1 MSVSFAKVTYVLSQ
15 FPETHETFILREI
28 LEMERQGVSVEIIS
42 LKKCRDKVIQTAA
55 LRLKERTHYV
65 TASVWLSAILLT
77 GKYFLK
83 HPVKFMRIFRTLV
96 RDNKKHPGYLIKTL
110 GLLPI
115 GVYAGQKSRQ
125 WGARKIHAHWATVPA
140 ETAWVASRVSGI
152 PFSFTAH
159 AWDIFLHPG
168 NLERLIDDAD
178 KVITCTKFN
187 KSYMNDQFGRNFG
200 NKIVVTYHG
209 LDFSGIVP
217 KNGAIS
223 TEFRALAIGRLVEQ
237 KGFSDLLRA
246 VAYLK
251 KKGFRV
257 TVWLVG
263 DGPLREE
270 LKKMARD
277 LDIEDRVEF
286 KGMLLQQEV
295 FSLMRRADVLV
306 MPSVVAKNN
315 DRDGIPN
322 VILEAMAHR
331 LPVIGTRVSGLPEV
345 IIDHVT
351 GLLVRPGAPEELAE
365 AIEWL
370 ITNSA
375 ETQSMV
381 EQAGHLL
388 SENFDIHK
396 NVFRMRKELRLI

>member
-1 MSVSFAKVTYVLSQ
+1 MSVPLAKVTYLLSQ

-28 LEMERQGVSVEIIS
+28 LEMERQGVSVEIVS
-42 LKKCRDKVIQTAA
+42 LKKCHDEVIQTDA
-55 LRLKERTHYV
+55 LRLKDRTHYLTV
-65 TASVWLSAILLT
+65 SVWLKAIIFT
-77 GKYFLK
+77 GNYLLK
-83 HPVKFMRIFRTLV
+83 HPLKFAGILRTLY
-96 RDNKKHPGYLIKTL
+96 RDNKKHPGYLLKTL

-115 GVYAGQKSRQ
+115 GVYVGQKSRQ
-125 WGARKIHAHWATVPA
+125 LGARKIHAHWATVPA
-140 ETAWVASRVSGI
+140 ETAWVASRTSGL

-187 KSYMNDQFGRNFG
+187 KSYMSEKFGRDFG

-209 LDFSGIVP
+209 LDFSGILP
-217 KNGAIS
+217 KNGAV
-223 TEFRALAIGRLVEQ
+223 TAEFHALAIGRLVEQ
-237 KGFSDLLRA
+237 KGFSDLLKA
-246 VAYLK
+246 VSHLK
-251 KKGFRV
+251 KRGRNI
-257 TVWLVG
+257 TLWLVG
-263 DGPLREE
+263 EGPLRGE
-270 LKKMARD
+270 LEKMSRQ
-277 LDIEDRVEF
+277 LDIQDCVEF

-295 FSLMRRADVLV
+295 FSLMRQADVLI
-306 MPSVVAKNN
+306 MPSVIAKNS

-331 LPVIGTRVSGLPEV
+331 LPVIGSNVSGLPEV

-351 GLLVRPGAPEELAE
+351 GLLVQPGAPEELAG

-370 ITNSA
+370 MTNSI
-375 ETQSMV
+375 ETKLMV
-381 EQAGHLL
+381 EKAGHLL

-396 NVFRMRKELRLI
+396 NVFRMRKELRLD